1 MFLFRYEELITKHE
15 RIPTMGYAIF
25 TARKLMLTNRVN
37 QIQMRIMQLSQQ
49 QQTLSDNAGRLERAM
64 ANTRNL
70 FSNIGNAFQMGLTM
84 QQQAM
89 NASLMKSIQ
98 DSGGDMNNTAVQN
111 ALASMGSM
119 LNGGA
124 NFMSTPMGLGLTLM
138 NQSIEAMNESKMRQI
153 KEMEN
158 QIELERKS
166 LETQLA
172 AAQKELESVEKAE
185 EKAIDRA
192 APKFA

>member
-1 MFLFRYEELITKHE
+1 
-15 RIPTMGYAIF
+15 MGYAIF

-37 QIQMRIMQLSQQ
+37 QLNARIMQLSQQ
-49 QQTLSDNAGRLERAM
+49 QQTLSDNAGRLERAI

-70 FSNIGNAFQMGLTM
+70 FSSIGNAFQMGFTM
-84 QQQAM
+84 QQQALNM
-89 NASLMKSIQ
+89 SMMKALQ
-98 DSGGDMNNTAVQN
+98 ESGGDMNNAAVQS
-111 ALASMGSM
+111 ALASMGSL

-124 NFMSTPMGLGLTLM
+124 NFMATPMGMGLTMM
-138 NQSIEAMNESKMRQI
+138 NQSINALNESKMRQI
-153 KEMEN
+153 KDMEN

-185 EKAIDRA
+185 EKALDNA

>member
-1 MFLFRYEELITKHE
+1 
-15 RIPTMGYAIF
+15 MGYAIF

-37 QIQMRIMQLSQQ
+37 QLQMRIMQLSQQ
-49 QQTLSDNAGRLERAM
+49 QQTLSDNAGRLERAL

-70 FSNIGNAFQMGLTM
+70 FSNIGNAFQMSFTM

-89 NASLMKSIQ
+89 SASLMKSLQ
-98 DSGGDMNNTAVQN
+98 ESGGDMNSAGVQS
-111 ALASMGSM
+111 ALASMGSL

-124 NFMSTPMGLGLTLM
+124 NFMSTPMGIGLNMM
-138 NQSIEAMNESKMRQI
+138 NQSLNAINESKMRQI

-185 EKAIDRA
+185 EKAIDNA

>member
-1 MFLFRYEELITKHE
+1 
-15 RIPTMGYAIF
+15 MGYAIF

-37 QIQMRIMQLSQQ
+37 QLQMRIMQLSQQ
-49 QQTLSDNAGRLERAM
+49 QQTLSDNAGRLERAL

-70 FSNIGNAFQMGLTM
+70 FSNIGNAFQMGFTM

-89 NASLMKSIQ
+89 SASLMKSLQ
-98 DSGGDMNNTAVQN
+98 ESGGYMNNTNVQS
-111 ALASMGSM
+111 ALASMGSL

-124 NFMSTPMGLGLTLM
+124 NFMATPMGMGLNLM
-138 NQSIEAMNESKMRQI
+138 NQSLNAINESKMRQI

-185 EKAIDRA
+185 EKAIDNA

>member
-1 MFLFRYEELITKHE
+1 
-15 RIPTMGYAIF
+15 
-25 TARKLMLTNRVN
+25 
-37 QIQMRIMQLSQQ
+37 MQLSQQ

-70 FSNIGNAFQMGLTM
+70 FSSIGNMFQTGMQLQQNSMMMSLNKAISSGTVDPNSDEAKQAYQQIVTM
-84 QQQAM
+84 NQ
-89 NASLMKSIQ
+89 NF
-98 DSGGDMNNTAVQN
+98 MNNP
-111 ALASMGSM
+111 GII
-119 LNGGA
+119 GID
-124 NFMSTPMGLGLTLM
+124 LM
-138 NQSIEAMNESKMRQI
+138 NKSLEIVNQGKLQQI
-153 KEMEN
+153 KDMEN

>member
-1 MFLFRYEELITKHE
+1 
-15 RIPTMGYAIF
+15 MGYAIF

-37 QIQMRIMQLSQQ
+37 QLQMRIMQLSQQ
-49 QQTLSDNAGRLERAM
+49 QQTLSDNAGRLERAL

-70 FSNIGNAFQMGLTM
+70 FSNIGNAFQMGFTM

-89 NASLMKSIQ
+89 SASLMKSLQ
-98 DSGGDMNNTAVQN
+98 ESGGDMNNTNVQN
-111 ALASMGSM
+111 ALASMGSL

-124 NFMSTPMGLGLTLM
+124 NFMATPMGMGLNLM
-138 NQSIEAMNESKMRQI
+138 NQSLNAINESKMRQI

-158 QIELERKS
+158 QIELQRKS

-185 EKAIDRA
+185 EKAIDNA

>member
-1 MFLFRYEELITKHE
+1 
-15 RIPTMGYAIF
+15 
-25 TARKLMLTNRVN
+25 
-37 QIQMRIMQLSQQ
+37 
-49 QQTLSDNAGRLERAM
+49 
-64 ANTRNL
+64 
-70 FSNIGNAFQMGLTM
+70 M

-89 NASLMKSIQ
+89 SASLMKSLQ
-98 DSGGDMNNTAVQN
+98 ESGGDMNSAGVQS
-111 ALASMGSM
+111 ALASMGSL

-124 NFMSTPMGLGLTLM
+124 NFMSTPMGIGLNMM
-138 NQSIEAMNESKMRQI
+138 NQSLNAINESKMRQI

-185 EKAIDRA
+185 EKAIDNA